1 MLCDRRGFLRSS
13 AGGAALAFAG
23 GLCSTALAE
32 SGDVIPPP
40 CLDRTGVPP
49 RNRRPYSGID
59 WAKAIQING
68 TTHMHQERD
77 LLEAVRKRRI
87 GFLTVSNYY
96 PSKPMYPWREAVN
109 EHIRAVADWPVVVNG
124 KYTEGPFD
132 WNKIIAKWSSE
143 LSEKDRKLLPLPT
156 RKLRSTFTW
165 NVPMTK
171 GRRIG
176 PQVEVFARVKACAA
190 DGCGETLFSQPFMLV

>member
-1 MLCDRRGFLRSS
+1 MFPHRLS
-13 AGGAALAFAG
+13 APAAAAA
-23 GLCSTALAE
+23 T
-32 SGDVIPPP
+32 GDPEIDPPK
-40 CLDRTGVPP
+40 LDRKSVKP
-49 RNRRPYSGID
+49 RNRKPYSGID
-59 WAKAIQING
+59 WSKAIQING

-77 LLEAVRKRRI
+77 LREAVRERRI

-132 WNKIIAKWSSE
+132 WNKIIAEWSSE

-156 RKLRSTFTW
+156 KKLRPTLTW
-165 NVPMTK
+165 NVPTTK
-171 GRRIG
+171 GRRVG
-176 PQVEVFARVKACAA
+176 PQVEVFARVKAYAA